1 MGLSPMTIRHW
12 LIAVAVIAALL
23 WVAKLCERRRELLE
37 RAEECSDLRLID
49 TFETFEPMNE
59 QHFHFHRWNA
69 WRDAVEKKYRF
80 AANHPWLPVEPNP
93 PDAEWTFSDEP

>member
-1 MGLSPMTIRHW
+1 MGLPRMTIRHW

-37 RAEECSDLRLID
+37 RAEECSDLRLLD
-49 TFETFEPMNE
+49 MFETFEPMNE

-69 WRDAVEKKYRF
+69 WLDAVEKKCRF